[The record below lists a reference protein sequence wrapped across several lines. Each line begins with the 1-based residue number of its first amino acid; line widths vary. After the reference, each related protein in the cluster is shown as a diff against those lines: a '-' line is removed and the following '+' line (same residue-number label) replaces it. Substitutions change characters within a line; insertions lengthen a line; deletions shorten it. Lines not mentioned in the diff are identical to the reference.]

1 MYENFVLGLRSIG
14 LGIILG
20 LFILAI
26 QAIVI
31 QFIHKKD
38 IEDRTEEKVK
48 IIRCRDCKHFYSTI
62 KGHEC
67 RNYHGLKNPNLYD
80 FCSRGESL
88 YKW

>member
-1 MYENFVLGLRSIG
+1 MYKDFVLGLRSIG

-20 LFILAI
+20 LMILAI

-38 IEDRTEEKVK
+38 IKYRTEEKVK
-48 IIRCRDCKHFYSTI
+48 IIRCRDCKHFYANI
-62 KGHEC
+62 KGNEC
-67 RNYHGLKNPNLYD
+67 RNYHGLRNPNLYD

-88 YKW
+88 YK

>member
-1 MYENFVLGLRSIG
+1 MYEDFVLGLRSIG

-62 KGHEC
+62 KRHEC
-67 RNYHGLKNPNLYD
+67 RNCHGLKNPNLYD

-88 YKW
+88 YK